1 MWSCG
6 MKFRRKPVIPSVIEA
21 EQYKPGM
28 EDGFET
34 RYRDVKKP
42 HCTWEIPHSPRDLP
56 VQVPY
61 LKFKNSKMFIRSDDW
76 IIKYSNGKKTLMH
89 NKEFNKIY
97 EKVEYQEELNA

>member
-1 MWSCG
+1 MWRCG
-6 MKFRRKPVIPSVIEA
+6 MKFRRKPVIPSVIDA
-21 EQYKPGM
+21 EQYKLGM
-28 EDGFET
+28 EDGFEI
-34 RYRDVKKP
+34 RYQDAKKP

-76 IIKYSNGKKTLMH
+76 IIKYSNGKKTLMR

>member
-1 MWSCG
+1 

-34 RYRDVKKP
+34 RYRDVKKS
-42 HCTWEIPHSPRDLP
+42 HCTWELQCSSKAIP
-56 VQVPY
+56 VQVPFLNTIY
-61 LKFKNSKMFIRSDDW
+61 GKKFIRSDDW
-76 IIKYSNGKKTLMH
+76 ILKHQNGRKTLMH
-89 NKEFNKIY
+89 AKEFNKIY